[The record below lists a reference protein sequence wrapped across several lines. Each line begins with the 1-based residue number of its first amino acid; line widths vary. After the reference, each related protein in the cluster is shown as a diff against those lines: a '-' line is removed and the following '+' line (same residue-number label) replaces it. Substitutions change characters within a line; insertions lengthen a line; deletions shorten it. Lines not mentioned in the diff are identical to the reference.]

1 MRKFHE
7 IYKEKLSESENL
19 QENKILS
26 EFRNI
31 YSVLLEHYEVTSIH
45 DLDDETQ
52 LSFLTE
58 LNHYWSEEKGL
69 SEKGEKFI
77 AKKSLNL
84 NENSTPQQKKNF
96 LKARVSTVID
106 ETIRQSELKW
116 KIYNL
121 IDEMYQTLN
130 VKSLREILTADMI
143 TNIILESFSKTVDE
157 FTANIHKEL
166 SESSEKPKKYVVKI
180 KPKQY

>member
-7 IYKEKLSESENL
+7 IYKEKLNESEQL
-19 QENKILS
+19 KESTILS
-26 EFRNI
+26 DFRNI
-31 YSVLLEHYEVTSIH
+31 YSVLLEHYGITSIH

-58 LNHYWSEEKGL
+58 LNHYWSEEEGL

-96 LKARVSTVID
+96 LKAKVSAVID
-106 ETIRQSELKW
+106 ETVRQSELKW
-116 KIYNL
+116 KIYDL
-121 IDEMYQTLN
+121 IDEMYRTLN
-130 VKSLREILTADMI
+130 AKNLREILTPDMI
-143 TNIILESFSKTVDE
+143 TNIILESFSRTVDE

-166 SESSEKPKKYVVKI
+166 SESVQKPKKYVVKI